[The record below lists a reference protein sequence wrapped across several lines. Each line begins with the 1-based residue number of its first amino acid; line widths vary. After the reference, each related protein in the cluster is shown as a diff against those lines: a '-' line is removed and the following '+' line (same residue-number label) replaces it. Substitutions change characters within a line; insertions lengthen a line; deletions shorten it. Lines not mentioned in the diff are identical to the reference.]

1 MNCLIISLIVVILV
15 LTIISY
21 MAFLSPYYVNLNF
34 TFINN
39 LIGITNDGEYLK
51 VTSIPELYFY
61 METFL
66 ASTMYNSDKGDNP
79 FRSNF
84 EMIGG
89 I

>member
-1 MNCLIISLIVVILV
+1 
-15 LTIISY
+15 

-66 ASTMYNSDKGDNP
+66 A
-79 FRSNF
+79 
-84 EMIGG
+84 
-89 I
+89 